1 MQLAGLIRNL
11 QYPDVLELV
20 LQILKCELFQSYTII
35 HLVLCYLTGPGVK
48 NARDRSEPSDEG
60 FEICILELK
69 MHMTVLNHHMKDL
82 TFASQGL
89 E

>member
-48 NARDRSEPSDEG
+48 NAHDRSELSHEG
-60 FEICILELK
+60 FDLCKPRLWDIG
-69 MHMTVLNHHMKDL
+69 LNHAPLLLKKY
-82 TFASQGL
+82 FRV
-89 E
+89 